1 MSIISNIFL
10 SYMSPIKIFNDRVI
24 KTSDSQLFGILV
36 VGCLITLFG
45 QFPSLYYKSLSS
57 HDPFIGMFS
66 ASLVAILLIMPLLF
80 YFCSGI
86 LFLVLI
92 IFKFRLTSLHS
103 RISLFW
109 SFTLVSPWGLV
120 NTLIKLTNCPAWFE
134 ILFSIFIFF
143 IFCLFFYSFLRVCS
157 KYKD

>member
-1 MSIISNIFL
+1 MSIVSNIFF
-10 SYMSPIKIFNDRVI
+10 SYFSPVKIFNDRII
-24 KTSDSQLFGILV
+24 KKTEGQLFGILV
-36 VGCLITLFG
+36 FGCLITLIS
-45 QFPSLYYKSLSS
+45 QFPLLYYRPLSS
-57 HDPFIGMFS
+57 LDPLIGMFS
-66 ASLVAILLIMPLLF
+66 ANLVAVLFITPLFF
-80 YFCSGI
+80 YVCSGSF
-86 LFLVLI
+86 FLVFRL
-92 IFKFRLTSLHS
+92 FKFRLTSLHS

>member
-1 MSIISNIFL
+1 MSIINNIFL
-10 SYMSPIKIFNDRVI
+10 SYVYPLKIFNNQVI

-66 ASLVAILLIMPLLF
+66 ASFIAILLIMPLFL
-80 YFCSGI
+80 YFCSGVI
-86 LFLVLI
+86 FLVLR
-92 IFKFRLTSLHS
+92 IFKFRLISLHV

-120 NTLIKLTNCPAWFE
+120 NTLIKLTNCTLWFE
-134 ILFSIFIFF
+134 ILFSIFIFL
-143 IFCLFFYSFLRVCS
+143 IFCMFFCYFLKVCL
-157 KYKD
+157 KYKV